1 LLTELELKMRR
12 KRNSGRDVGFEEYQ
26 GRRQVLLSS
35 LNCEAVV
42 EQRAANGRGREE
54 KDWGIFRSD

>member
-1 LLTELELKMRR
+1 MRR

-35 LNCEAVV
+35 PNCEAVV
-42 EQRAANGRGREE
+42 EQRVANGRGREE